1 MRTVARVG
9 VVATTAALGLG
20 MLAGPAVAKGAGVGG
35 TGAQYFLNDSFNGSA
50 NTVFSYGE
58 PGDDVYIGD
67 WDSNGTST
75 PMIRRG
81 NTFYVRNSNST
92 GAADTVF
99 SYGDAGDTVLVGD
112 WNGDGTDTLAVRRAN
127 TFYVKN
133 STTTGVA
140 DTVFSYGDRGDA
152 VLVGDWDGDG
162 TDTLVVRRGGQYF
175 VKNDLNTGAAD
186 RTFYYGDP
194 GDTVL
199 VGHWSADQV
208 GDSLGVRRGGTYYLR
223 NSLTSGPADRVFGYG
238 DPTDTAFVGD
248 WNGDGVDTLGV
259 RRPPPPPLSRDFI
272 SKNLGQEAGILNGD
286 GSPWIT
292 FTVDSITRDPACT
305 RDTRQPPTS
314 GHFVAVAVTVTQV
327 GPTPA
332 GESPFSMYYG
342 DWHVVSSAGVRD
354 NDNNTFP
361 AYTCL
366 TDAQKLPYTDL
377 QQGITLRGV
386 IVLDTAQTSGHVTYT
401 PSETAPQGW
410 DWRF

>member
-1 MRTVARVG
+1 
-9 VVATTAALGLG
+9 L
-20 MLAGPAVAKGAGVGG
+20 
-35 TGAQYFLNDSFNGSA
+35 
-50 NTVFSYGE
+50 YGE

-67 WDSNGTST
+67 WDSTGTST

-81 NTFYVRNSNST
+81 NTFYVSNST

-112 WNGDGTDTLAVRRAN
+112 W
-127 TFYVKN
+127 
-133 STTTGVA
+133 
-140 DTVFSYGDRGDA
+140 
-152 VLVGDWDGDG
+152 
-162 TDTLVVRRGGQYF
+162 
-175 VKNDLNTGAAD
+175 
-186 RTFYYGDP
+186 
-194 GDTVL
+194 
-199 VGHWSADQV
+199 
-208 GDSLGVRRGGTYYLR
+208 
-223 NSLTSGPADRVFGYG
+223 
-238 DPTDTAFVGD
+238 
-248 WNGDGVDTLGV
+248 
-259 RRPPPPPLSRDFI
+259 
-272 SKNLGQEAGILNGD
+272 NGD

-342 DWHVVSSAGVRD
+342 DWHVVSPAGVRD

-410 DWRF
+410 DWRSDGTGLQRSRRSVRSVPG